1 MTKEKLISRI
11 REGRKSD
18 ADVIVLQ
25 RNLYDFFLIKR
36 DEGCCEKRGR

>member
-1 MTKEKLISRI
+1 MTKETLISRI

-25 RNLYDFFLIKR
+25 RTLYDFFLIKR
-36 DEGCCEKRGR
+36 GEGCWKKRGR